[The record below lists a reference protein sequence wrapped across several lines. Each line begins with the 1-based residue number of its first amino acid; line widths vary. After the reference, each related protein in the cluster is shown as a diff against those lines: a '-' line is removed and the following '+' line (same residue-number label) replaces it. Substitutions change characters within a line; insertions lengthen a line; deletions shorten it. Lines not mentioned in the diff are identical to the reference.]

1 MNDSSHL
8 RHNQAT
14 KRNRVLRSEHQFSF
28 PAQPLFGT
36 YIGKFDLQ
44 FDLVSRC
51 YLLRPEKK
59 KHQPSREPLK
69 GGALMGSDLFVFY
82 PGPHRATPINLHIPA
97 SFGISLLA

>member
-59 KHQPSREPLK
+59 N
-69 GGALMGSDLFVFY
+69 
-82 PGPHRATPINLHIPA
+82 INLRGNPLREA
-97 SFGISLLA
+97 LSWALTCLSFIQGRTEQLPSTYTSPPHLESA